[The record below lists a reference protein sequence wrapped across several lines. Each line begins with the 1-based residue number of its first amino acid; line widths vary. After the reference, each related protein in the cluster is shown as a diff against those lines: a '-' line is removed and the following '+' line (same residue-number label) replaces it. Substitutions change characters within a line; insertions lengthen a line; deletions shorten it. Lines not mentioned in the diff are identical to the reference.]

1 MTMLTGTITNHN
13 VYHVMEIMSE
23 YQEHKKDKKNRWY
36 DALSAIQ
43 SKQLEAFSESPYKEF

>member
-1 MTMLTGTITNHN
+1 MATSTGTITNHN

-23 YQEHKKDKKNRWY
+23 YQEYKKDKNNRWY

-43 SKQLEAFSESPYKEF
+43 SKQLEAFSESPYEEF